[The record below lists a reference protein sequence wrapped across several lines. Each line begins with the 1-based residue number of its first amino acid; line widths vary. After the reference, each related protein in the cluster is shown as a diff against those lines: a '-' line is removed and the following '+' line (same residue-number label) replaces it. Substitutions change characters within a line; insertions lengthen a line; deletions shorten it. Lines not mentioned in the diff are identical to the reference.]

1 MKMGKINGCLKCIFI
16 LYNVLFVVSGNLKK
30 QTKRFILVFMI
41 DFPQVIIYVEGKRDQ
56 FIKKIANV
64 QK

>member
-41 DFPQVIIYVEGKRDQ
+41 DFTQVIIYVEGKRDQ